1 MLRSAMLS
9 RVAIEPLT
17 AGSIV
22 AVCDCCPALQPL
34 SAPETIRTQI
44 GAAAQ
49 ARGFNKFTTLSD
61 RLEMAGQTV
70 VYPRHTLNSLFPRR
84 SGRRATGLRDRVRS

>member
-49 ARGFNKFTTLSD
+49 ARGFNKFTMLSN

-70 VYPRHTLNSLFPRR
+70 VYPRHTSILFSQGDRGVVRR
-84 SGRRATGLRDRVRS
+84 V